1 MRWEIHH
8 RGKRVNKVCDVLYH
22 TIRVLILAL
31 FLLVL
36 LYLFFLAGFPTSVLD
51 PSETILF
58 TDDSIFRNLLAAA
71 AVIFA
76 CCLLAKVPFFGRV
89 IRRIN
94 GDPVLAIRCRRV
106 LLAAAGASALI
117 FVLSMR
123 NTPMDDQLMVM
134 SGAGEWLYH
143 QYNSLQAGGYA
154 SRYHN
159 QLGIMLLIYLA
170 SHVLGPDNYMAFK
183 IVNVIALVALYRAM
197 ADLSD
202 LTGHSPFEG
211 LAMILAGWLFTP
223 LILYTDFVYGTIIG
237 LSCAVNAVRYL
248 LRFEKEH
255 RALQVILFSL
265 LLFGSVAVKS
275 NYYIFLIAIV
285 LYILIRFLRNRD
297 RWILLPLV
305 LSVCIGLCSDS
316 LITRSVE
323 ALTGV
328 SLEGS
333 GIPSTC
339 WVVMGLRDDSTR
351 CAGWY
356 DGYTMT
362 SYEAAGADRKAQEEL
377 AAGDL
382 AERLQEMKDMAPGEV
397 LDFFSRK
404 MASMWNNPDF
414 GGIWVNARGADPVA
428 EYPCLIN
435 RLLNSA
441 SNTSFLNCLNRY
453 QFVILAGALLYLIFC
468 RKRDDLSL
476 FFFLTVLGG
485 FVFHSFWEAK
495 SQYALPY
502 FTLLIPLAVDGYRV
516 TANLLIQ
523 PEVFRR
529 HRKLAGA
536 FALSGVF
543 LTGVIGSGRI
553 SELNVLFLR
562 QEDTETVQR
571 MVADST
577 LEKVKDGNYHLS
589 AAGKE
594 GSGSSGADV
603 VLHTSKLSDRVR
615 ISVSGTDEYLT
626 VREADSGEDEV
637 IFSDAFLPDTQQWS
651 IHRGSQE
658 DTVTFVYQ
666 GTKALTGDIKTGE
679 VSLTAYDNSPEQQWH
694 LTKTR

>member
-1 MRWEIHH
+1 M
-8 RGKRVNKVCDVLYH
+8 
-22 TIRVLILAL
+22 
-31 FLLVL
+31 
-36 LYLFFLAGFPTSVLD
+36 
-51 PSETILF
+51 
-58 TDDSIFRNLLAAA
+58 
-71 AVIFA
+71 
-76 CCLLAKVPFFGRV
+76 
-89 IRRIN
+89 
-94 GDPVLAIRCRRV
+94 
-106 LLAAAGASALI
+106 
-117 FVLSMR
+117 
-123 NTPMDDQLMVM
+123 
-134 SGAGEWLYH
+134 
-143 QYNSLQAGGYA
+143 
-154 SRYHN
+154 
-159 QLGIMLLIYLA
+159 
-170 SHVLGPDNYMAFK
+170 
-183 IVNVIALVALYRAM
+183 
-197 ADLSD
+197 
-202 LTGHSPFEG
+202 
-211 LAMILAGWLFTP
+211 
-223 LILYTDFVYGTIIG
+223 
-237 LSCAVNAVRYL
+237 
-248 LRFEKEH
+248 
-255 RALQVILFSL
+255 
-265 LLFGSVAVKS
+265 
-275 NYYIFLIAIV
+275 
-285 LYILIRFLRNRD
+285 
-297 RWILLPLV
+297 
-305 LSVCIGLCSDS
+305 
-316 LITRSVE
+316 
-323 ALTGV
+323 
-328 SLEGS
+328 
-333 GIPSTC
+333 
-339 WVVMGLRDDSTR
+339 
-351 CAGWY
+351 
-356 DGYTMT
+356 
-362 SYEAAGADRKAQEEL
+362 
-377 AAGDL
+377 
-382 AERLQEMKDMAPGEV
+382 
-397 LDFFSRK
+397 
-404 MASMWNNPDF
+404 
-414 GGIWVNARGADPVA
+414 
-428 EYPCLIN
+428 
-435 RLLNSA
+435 
-441 SNTSFLNCLNRY
+441 
-453 QFVILAGALLYLIFC
+453 ILAGALLYLIFC

-485 FVFHSFWEAK
+485 FVFHTFWEAK

-658 DTVTFVYQ
+658 EDTVTFVYQ